1 MGGGFPGLAEKMQN
15 DGGDASLYASCVNG
29 LVGVNR
35 IDFIMI
41 LQLCTKIQQSKSLKG
56 LNLSAHVNN

>member
-29 LVGVNR
+29 LV
-35 IDFIMI
+35 
-41 LQLCTKIQQSKSLKG
+41 CTKIQQRKSLKG